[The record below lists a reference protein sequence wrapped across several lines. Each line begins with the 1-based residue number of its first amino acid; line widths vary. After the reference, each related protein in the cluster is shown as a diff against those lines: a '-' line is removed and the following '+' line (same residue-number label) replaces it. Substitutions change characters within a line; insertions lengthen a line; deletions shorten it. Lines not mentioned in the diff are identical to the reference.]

1 MQDCK
6 KRICKSIIYEMVKH
20 GLRYFSTPEVDEK
33 KADVREIESRYL
45 LRITAQPLAHA
56 ANKKDISRENSVE
69 GVLLVN
75 R

>member
-6 KRICKSIIYEMVKH
+6 KRICKSIIYEIVKH
-20 GLRYFSTPEVDEK
+20 DLCYVSNPEVDEK
-33 KADVREIESRYL
+33 KADVGEIKSRYL

-56 ANKKDISRENSVE
+56 ANKKDISRGSSVE
-69 GVLLVN
+69 EVLLVN